1 MTETEVN
8 AADAADAPAPI
19 EAPIDTPEKEP
30 TGPQPGGW
38 WNAKVTELGD
48 EHVTVDLGD
57 GAIGRFPALEA
68 RAAGGGNLVEPG
80 DEIEVLLDEP
90 ESDGTWIVSMEKAEK
105 VRVYERIIELA
116 KRKAVVEGVVT
127 RHVRAGLSVDI
138 GVKAILPNRE
148 SGFRPHEMAQMVGK
162 TIKAQ
167 VVKFDRRNG
176 EVILSRAKVAQHDAE
191 MRKAQLL
198 NRIEVGDVV
207 KGRVVSIRPF
217 GVFVDIGGA
226 DGLIH
231 VTELSWDKGIKP
243 ESVVKVDEE
252 VEVLIKE
259 IDTQRDR
266 IGLSL
271 KALRDNPWDGF
282 AGKHAVGSRVTGRVN
297 SITEFG
303 IFVTIDGIDGLVHL
317 SELSWDREATDP
329 NTLVSVGDQIEVII
343 NAIEIDRRR
352 LSLSI
357 KRTQPN
363 PWEVAVASLEVG
375 KRVTGPIRNVTD
387 FGVFVEVVPGV
398 EGLLHCGDMSWTGRI
413 EKPADFREFK
423 EGEELEVMILAV
435 DADRNRVSLGL
446 KQIDGDPWESAGD
459 QLKKGGTLE
468 VKISRLAE
476 FGAFAE
482 IVPGLEGLIH
492 ISEVAV
498 DRVERLRSHLSL
510 GQEVK
515 VRVLDADRKSR
526 KISLSI
532 KALLIDD
539 GGAREHLEDDEANTS
554 LGALLKKSGHVD
566 E

>member
-8 AADAADAPAPI
+8 AADAADVPAPI
-19 EAPIDTPEKEP
+19 DAPDDEP
-30 TGPQPGGW
+30 KGPRPGGW
-38 WNAKVTELGD
+38 WNGTVSELGD

-57 GAIGRFPALEA
+57 GIVGRFPALEA

-90 ESDGTWIVSMEKAEK
+90 DSDGTWIVSMEKAEK

-127 RHVRAGLSVDI
+127 RHIRAGLSIDI

-162 TIKAQ
+162 TVKAQ
-167 VVKFDRRNG
+167 VVKFDRRKG
-176 EVILSRAKVAQHDAE
+176 EILLSRTKVAEHDAE

-207 KGRVVSIRPF
+207 KGRVVSVRPF
-217 GVFVDIGGA
+217 GAFVDIGGA

-243 ESVVKVDEE
+243 ESVVSVGEE

-282 AGKHAVGSRVTGRVN
+282 AEKHAVGSRVSGRVN

-303 IFVTIDGIDGLVHL
+303 VFVTIDSIDGLVHL
-317 SELSWDREATDP
+317 SELSWDRTVTDP
-329 NTLVSVGDQIEVII
+329 NTLVKVGETIDVII

-363 PWEVAVASLEVG
+363 PWEVAVGALEVG
-375 KRVTGPIRNVTD
+375 KRVTGPIRNVTE

-398 EGLLHCGDMSWTGRI
+398 EGLLHVGDMSWKERI
-413 EKPADFREFK
+413 EKPSDFREFT
-423 EGEELEVMILAV
+423 EGEEIEVMVLAV

-446 KQIDGDPWESAGD
+446 KQLENDPWTDAGD

-468 VKISRLAE
+468 VKITRLAD

-498 DRVERLRSHLSL
+498 DRVERLRSHLSM

-532 KALLIDD
+532 KALLVDD
-539 GGAREHLEDDEANTS
+539 GGAREYVEDDEAATS
-554 LGALLKKSGHVD
+554 LGALLKKSGHVED
-566 E
+566 